1 MMILSG
7 LQQYGNEDIKQSDIL
22 IGKGKKY
29 TDHVGTIAFKAFIGL
44 HVAEYMNEVTGS
56 SDRALMTGEI
66 VDIVKSHGGRFLK
79 ETRFD
84 SGIWVEINQKD
95 AREKVRYS
103 FRDAIES
110 QRKERPRALLT
121 KVQIS
126 VDIHKEDS
134 FGEILNKLSS
144 DPAVHRFLATSKK
157 NLKGRKARSKRR
169 ESKLVAAKRPRK
181 SRCLSLPRVTSDGDF
196 EEDGPPSLD
205 STCQEDED
213 MTPLRA
219 RLCEHS
225 SSTDYPKQLSLPP
238 QRQDDLPF
246 IDPWKED
253 GFEESYGAD
262 MGDELLQVLQQADH
276 KTPDAVLCSNTIP
289 RSKLEDEQDEK
300 WLRKLVEKLD
310 RGDVEIGWESRLMI
324 PV

>member
-1 MMILSG
+1 MMLEG

-84 SGIWVEINQKD
+84 SGVWVEINQKD

-157 NLKGRKARSKRR
+157 NLKGRKARNKRR
-169 ESKLVAAKRPRK
+169 ESKIVAAKRPRK
-181 SRCLSLPRVTSDGDF
+181 SRCLSLPRVTSDDDF
-196 EEDGPPSLD
+196 QDEEPPSLD
-205 STCQEDED
+205 STCQEFED

-219 RLCEHS
+219 HLCEHS
-225 SSTDYPKQLSLPP
+225 TEYPKQVSSSPL

-253 GFEESYGAD
+253 GFESYGAD
-262 MGDELLQVLQQADH
+262 MCDELLQVLQQPDH
-276 KTPDAVLCSNTIP
+276 KAPDSVSCSNTVA
-289 RSKLEDEQDEK
+289 RSKLEEEHEEK

-310 RGDVEIGWESRLMI
+310 RGDVEMGWESRLMI